1 MTTTR
6 TVRIEAPAER
16 VWELVSDLP
25 GMGALSPEN
34 TGGSWRGGATGAV
47 VGARFR
53 GRNRNGWR
61 RWSTTVRVTRCVPGR
76 SFAFTVTALGTPVS
90 EWAYDLAPDGD
101 GACTVTETWYDRRW
115 SWTKPAGALLSGVR
129 ERGEAT
135 AAAEIEATLA
145 ALTRAAEGSR
155 SL

>member
-1 MTTTR
+1 MTTSR
-6 TVRIEAPAER
+6 SARIEAPAER

-34 TGGSWRGGATGAV
+34 TGGTWRGGATGPA

-61 RWSTTVRVTRCVPGR
+61 RWSTTVRVTRCVRGR
-76 SFAFTVTALGTPVS
+76 SFAFTVTAFGTPVS
-90 EWAYDLAPDGD
+90 EWSYDLVPEGD
-101 GACTVTETWYDRRW
+101 AACTVTETWHDRRW
-115 SWTKPAGALLSGVR
+115 SWTKPAGALLSGVP
-129 ERGEAT
+129 ERGERT

-145 ALTRAAEGSR
+145 ALTRVAEASR
-155 SL
+155 SR